1 MAPRPSENF
10 KQTQPITTTLKVICE
25 YYSTNT
31 CLKELLQNADDA
43 GASEIE
49 YVLDTKSY
57 TDDHGPLLHEALV
70 DYHGPALL
78 VRNNSSFTDE
88 DFISLASVGD
98 SLKRHDVSKT
108 GKFGQG
114 FNSVRKFIRICTSI
128 EGRDHSPFFECI
140 GLSLDRR
147 PLDIFTYKALDA

>member
-25 YYSTNT
+25 YYATNT

-57 TDDHGPLLHEALV
+57 TDAHGPLLHDSLV

-88 DFISLASVGD
+88 DFTSLASVGD

-114 FNSVRKFIRICTSI
+114 FNSVSKFIHTPIATLFALASREEITN
-128 EGRDHSPFFECI
+128 R
-140 GLSLDRR
+140 SLNV
-147 PLDIFTYKALDA
+147 

>member
-10 KQTQPITTTLKVICE
+10 AQAQPITTTLKNICE
-25 YYSTNT
+25 YYATNT

-49 YVLDTKSY
+49 YVLDTSSY
-57 TDDHGPLLHEALV
+57 TDAQGPFLHDTLV

-78 VRNNSSFTDE
+78 VRNNSTFANE
-88 DFISLASVGD
+88 DFASLASVGD
-98 SLKRHDVSKT
+98 SVKRHDISKT

-114 FNSVRKFIRICTSI
+114 FNSVSKFIHIPLANLIAPASRREITY
-128 EGRDHSPFFECI
+128 
-140 GLSLDRR
+140 R
-147 PLDIFTYKALDA
+147 PLNS